1 MTQIESEP
9 RTRQAPN
16 GGRIPPSAIE
26 AEESLIGAML
36 LSQEAVSIAYETV
49 QAEDFYRPLHGQIF
63 SSIIALANAGEPVDY
78 VTVQAK
84 LQERGAIAV
93 ELALLSSLQMN
104 TPSAANAQHYA
115 ELVREKAQQ
124 RRLIS
129 VAGEIVD
136 EAYIATEDVVGL
148 IDEAERKINAIGDA
162 GRTDTVSPLQRLLLS
177 EADIL
182 EERGETRGRIN
193 GLETGY
199 KSLDQILQ
207 GLQPSSM
214 TIVGARPGTGKTAFA
229 LGILIHVGAVVKRPA
244 LFFSLEMSRQELAE
258 RILASTARIDSSKLR
273 TGDLSD
279 ADWNRAHEAFG
290 YLQSAKVFI
299 DDNPALTVM
308 DVRARARRIRQQNG
322 DLGVVIIDY
331 LQLMSSRGSRRE
343 PSGRGLRDEP
353 IAEDPGARTPVPGH
367 RTLAALAKARRPRG
381 QAPDDVGPSRVR
393 FARARRRR
401 RALHLPPRAV
411 RRSRERQE
419 GRGRDHRRQ
428 EPQRPDAHVA
438 LDVARRVRAIRE
450 RGRGSRDLATRST
463 KQRRCLIARSL
474 FASTGPR
481 KCDETFSLCSAR
493 HSFRATSGP
502 VIRSMS
508 GNVAAIMASDAATP
522 PTTVDQ

>member
-1 MTQIESEP
+1 MTQIESDRSRP
-9 RTRQAPN
+9 VQSA
-16 GGRIPPSAIE
+16 GRVPPSVIE

-36 LSQEAVSIAYETV
+36 LSAEAVSVAYETV
-49 QAEDFYRPLHGQIF
+49 QPEDFYRPLHGQIF
-63 SSIIALANAGEPVDY
+63 SAIVALANAGEPVDY

-84 LQERGAIAV
+84 LQERGAVAI
-93 ELALLSSLQMN
+93 ELAVLSALQMN
-104 TPSAANAQHYA
+104 TPSATYAQHYA
-115 ELVREKAQQ
+115 DLVRQKAQQ

-136 EAYIATEDVVGL
+136 EAYGATDDVVGL
-148 IDEAERKINAIGDA
+148 IDEAERKINAIADA
-162 GRTDTVSPLQRLLLS
+162 GRIDSVSPLQRLLLS

-199 KSLDQILQ
+199 KSLDLVLQ

-331 LQLMSSRGSRRE
+331 LQLMSSRGRAENRQVEVSEMSRSLKILARE
-343 PSGRGLRDEP
+343 LQCPVIALSQLSRKLEERADKRPMMSDLRESGSLEQDADVVLFLFRPEQYGEVPNDKKADAEVIVGKNRNGPTRTAHLTWRGE
-353 IAEDPGARTPVPGH
+353 
-367 RTLAALAKARRPRG
+367 
-381 QAPDDVGPSRVR
+381 
-393 FARARRRR
+393 FARF
-401 RALHLPPRAV
+401 
-411 RRSRERQE
+411 
-419 GRGRDHRRQ
+419 D
-428 EPQRPDAHVA
+428 
-438 LDVARRVRAIRE
+438 
-450 RGRGSRDLATRST
+450 
-463 KQRRCLIARSL
+463 
-474 FASTGPR
+474 
-481 KCDETFSLCSAR
+481 
-493 HSFRATSGP
+493 
-502 VIRSMS
+502 
-508 GNVAAIMASDAATP
+508 NVAEAREI
-522 PTTVDQ
+522 

>member
-1 MTQIESEP
+1 MTQIESD
-9 RTRQAPN
+9 RSRQIPSGA
-16 GGRIPPSAIE
+16 RVPPSVIE

-36 LSQEAVSIAYETV
+36 LSSEAVSLAYETV
-49 QAEDFYRPLHGQIF
+49 QPEDFYRPLHGQIF
-63 SSIIALANAGEPVDY
+63 SAIIALTNSGEPVDY

-84 LQERGAIAV
+84 LQERGAIAI
-93 ELALLSSLQMN
+93 ELAVLSALQMN
-104 TPSAANAQHYA
+104 TPSAANALHYA

-136 EAYIATEDVVGL
+136 DAYGATEDVVGL

-162 GRTDTVSPLQRLLLS
+162 GRADSVSPLQRLLLA

-182 EERGETRGRIN
+182 EARGETRGQIN

-199 KSLDQILQ
+199 KSLDLILQ

-244 LFFSLEMSRQELAE
+244 LFFSLEMSQQELAE

-331 LQLMSSRGSRRE
+331 LQLMSSRGRAENRQVEVSEMSRSLKILARE
-343 PSGRGLRDEP
+343 LQCPVIALSQLSRKLEERADKRPMMSDLRESGSLEQDADVVLFLFRPEQYGEVPNDKKAEAEIIVAKNRNGPTRTAHLTWRGE
-353 IAEDPGARTPVPGH
+353 
-367 RTLAALAKARRPRG
+367 
-381 QAPDDVGPSRVR
+381 
-393 FARARRRR
+393 FARF
-401 RALHLPPRAV
+401 
-411 RRSRERQE
+411 
-419 GRGRDHRRQ
+419 D
-428 EPQRPDAHVA
+428 
-438 LDVARRVRAIRE
+438 
-450 RGRGSRDLATRST
+450 
-463 KQRRCLIARSL
+463 
-474 FASTGPR
+474 
-481 KCDETFSLCSAR
+481 
-493 HSFRATSGP
+493 
-502 VIRSMS
+502 
-508 GNVAAIMASDAATP
+508 NVAEAREI
-522 PTTVDQ
+522 